1 MSLNL
6 IKNHR
11 SIRERSIRIKLSING
26 REKVK
31 IKKIK
36 NPKTFIDYLQTNDD
50 FYENLEDYNSTK
62 KKSYFY

>member
-11 SIRERSIRIKLSING
+11 LIRQRSIRIKLSING
-26 REKVK
+26 REKVEV
-31 IKKIK
+31 KKIK

-62 KKSYFY
+62 KKR

>member
-11 SIRERSIRIKLSING
+11 SIRQRSIRIKLSINV
-26 REKVK
+26 REKVE
-31 IKKIK
+31 IEKIK
-36 NPKTFIDYLQTNDD
+36 NPKTFIDYLQTNDG

-62 KKSYFY
+62 KKR

>member
-11 SIRERSIRIKLSING
+11 SIRQRSIQIKLSING
-26 REKVK
+26 REKVE

-62 KKSYFY
+62 KKR

>member
-11 SIRERSIRIKLSING
+11 SIRQRSIQIKLSING
-26 REKVK
+26 REKVE
-31 IKKIK
+31 IEKIK

-62 KKSYFY
+62 KKSYCY

>member
-26 REKVK
+26 REKVE
-31 IKKIK
+31 IEKIK
-36 NPKTFIDYLQTNDD
+36 NPKTFIDYSQKNDD
-50 FYENLEDYNSTK
+50 FYEN
-62 KKSYFY
+62 

>member
-11 SIRERSIRIKLSING
+11 SIRQRSIRIKLSING
-26 REKVK
+26 REKVE
-31 IKKIK
+31 IKKIN

-62 KKSYFY
+62 KKR